1 MAWRHGDISLRPGQ
15 FGVVP
20 TTEPVQVRVSRR
32 ARTQTLFLPRE
43 ILDRFG
49 PATDVPAARTLQANP
64 AFHLLLRHLK
74 HTMQLGQ
81 SLDADA
87 SVAAILAAS
96 ELLAAALSSAHPE
109 SAACHDTIR
118 IAQVKDYID
127 LSLDTP
133 SLSVAEVAA
142 ANFVSPRT
150 VQRLFTATGET
161 ASAYIRRRRLEMC
174 KADILAH
181 PTMPIAEVCQRRACR
196 TASPLARPVSRAL
209 RRLPAADPRPGHQ
222 RAHGRRNRSQ
232 TARRLTPRQ
241 PQAEAVRA
249 GRSRSARSVDIG
261 ESPSSTHVLDLAE
274 SRAEF
279 RVKHFWDAITV
290 RGTYERMTV
299 LPGDDGLRAA
309 AVEPGI
315 PDGAAAGTGPVEVA
329 AVHRHPLRGV
339 LPGDDGVRA
348 AAVEPGFPDAPSSVD
363 GPVQVAAVH
372 GHPGGEVLPGDDG
385 VRAAAVQGL
394 PIPTVSGRAAAGAGP
409 VEVARVNGHPEG
421 CSAR

>member
-1 MAWRHGDISLRPGQ
+1 MDPHWRAGPAYTGEAELLSHPLGAIEWHTAWGDPGTAYRFSAKSVTGAGFVVHASYAGTGVITSRDRPLVRKADSEWLVAYVPLAGSVDVAWRHGDISLRPGQ

-64 AFHLLLRHLK
+64 AFHLLLQHLK

-127 LSLDTP
+127 LSLGTP

-181 PTMPIAEVCQRRACR
+181 PTMPIAEVCQRWGLPDSSHLARQFRAHFG
-196 TASPLARPVSRAL
+196 ASPQQIRAQATSG
-209 RRLPAADPRPGHQ
+209 PTADV
-222 RAHGRRNRSQ
+222 
-232 TARRLTPRQ
+232 TARRP
-241 PQAEAVRA
+241 
-249 GRSRSARSVDIG
+249 
-261 ESPSSTHVLDLAE
+261 
-274 SRAEF
+274 
-279 RVKHFWDAITV
+279 
-290 RGTYERMTV
+290 
-299 LPGDDGLRAA
+299 
-309 AVEPGI
+309 
-315 PDGAAAGTGPVEVA
+315 
-329 AVHRHPLRGV
+329 
-339 LPGDDGVRA
+339 
-348 AAVEPGFPDAPSSVD
+348 
-363 GPVQVAAVH
+363 
-372 GHPGGEVLPGDDG
+372 PGG
-385 VRAAAVQGL
+385 
-394 PIPTVSGRAAAGAGP
+394 
-409 VEVARVNGHPEG
+409 
-421 CSAR
+421 